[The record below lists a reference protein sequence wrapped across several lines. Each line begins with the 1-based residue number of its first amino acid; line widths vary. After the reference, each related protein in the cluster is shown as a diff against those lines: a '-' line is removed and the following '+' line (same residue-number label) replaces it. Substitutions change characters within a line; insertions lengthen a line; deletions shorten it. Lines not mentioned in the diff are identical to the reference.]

1 VNPVNPTS
9 IIGTAPSAPTCGS
22 TLVTLTDTINPV
34 NGVVPTGTVQFY
46 GIVNGVVTAL
56 GTPQT
61 VVNGVATLSIALPC
75 GTTGVYGI
83 FIGTGPYGTSTTPT
97 APLTLADFTIAAT
110 PPTATVNP
118 GDTAVYTVNLA
129 GAGGA
134 AFTSPVTLTASGLP
148 PGATVKFGT
157 ATYVPGVGPTPT
169 TMAIVT
175 SPTFALMQQPTHG
188 GNSIYYGL
196 LLLPLLG
203 IRRIRK
209 KIRAL
214 PRGISYC
221 LAALVMLAGLGAM
234 TGCSGGYFGAG
245 PKTFVITVTG
255 TSGTLTHS
263 TTVTLTIE

>member
-1 VNPVNPTS
+1 
-9 IIGTAPSAPTCGS
+9 
-22 TLVTLTDTINPV
+22 V

-46 GIVNGVVTAL
+46 ATLNGVVTAI
-56 GTPQT
+56 GTPQP
-61 VVNGVATLSIALPC
+61 VINGVATLTISLPC
-75 GTTGVYGI
+75 GTTGVYGVY
-83 FIGTGPYGTSTTPT
+83 TGNSPYGTSTTPI
-97 APLTLADFTIAAT
+97 APLTLSDFSIAAT

-129 GAGGA
+129 GVGGV

-169 TMAIVT
+169 TMTVVT
-175 SPTFALMQQPTHG
+175 SPTFALLQQPTHG
-188 GNSIYYGL
+188 GNAIYYGL

-214 PRGISYC
+214 PRGVAYC